1 MTQSSPPSVSAPG
14 DTAFFAISPEE
25 SLTALD
31 TSSDGLTSAQAQT
44 RLEAVGPNALDAKKG
59 KPAIVRFMMHFDDV
73 LIYILLG
80 SAALKAIIGD
90 WVDFAVILAAAV
102 IIALVGFIQEGK
114 ALDALEGIKKMLSL
128 EARVLR
134 DGSWV
139 KVPSEDL
146 VPGDII
152 RVSAGDRA
160 PADVRILEATNLRVD
175 EAALTGE
182 SEPSEK
188 DNRSVGVDAGVGDR
202 SSMLFS
208 STIVSSGTA
217 IGVVTATGMATEIG
231 RITAMVDEVEDME
244 TPLAQKLGLLARRIS
259 LAIGIIA
266 LIIVVVGRVVYN
278 MSIDDLASAAISF
291 VVAAVPEGLPALVTI
306 TLALG
311 VKQMASNNAITRK
324 MTAVETLGS
333 VTTICSDKTG
343 TLTQNEMTV
352 REGATRDQI
361 FEVTGGGYSPV
372 GNVLVDC
379 EVVDINT
386 HPRLAELIGAG
397 AATSNAE
404 IQQKDGEWTLVGA
417 PTEGA
422 LTTLARKAGLASQSV
437 RLAEIPFDSEH
448 KFSASL
454 DQMPDGSRVL
464 HVLGAPDRIMARS
477 NWEVDSDGTKH
488 PVDEPGWDEYNAE
501 LASHGLR
508 VLATASRDA
517 TDLDPKTLSLDDVQD
532 LTFLGLF
539 GIVDP
544 PRPEAVAAI
553 AKAHGAGINVKM
565 ITGDHSGTA
574 VAIAQE
580 LGIAERDGT
589 PAELAITGAEIE
601 AMTQDE
607 LRQRVKD
614 VNVFARTSPEHK
626 IRIVR
631 ALQSRGQVV
640 AMTGDGVNDA
650 PSVTRADVGV
660 AMGIKGT
667 EATKEAADIVL
678 ADDNFATIE
687 RAVEEGRRI
696 FDNIRKSLVFLLP
709 TNGAQSLVILVAV
722 LFGVTLPLAPV
733 QILWINLITAVTL
746 SLPLAAEPAEPG
758 IMNRRPRDPDEPLL
772 SARHLLIIALA
783 SVLIGGLTFGV
794 FLYASSHGQ
803 THAQAQ
809 TTAVT
814 MLAFAQLAFLFSSRF
829 INTSALTVRVLTG
842 NRLIWL
848 AAGIMI
854 ALQLVFVYTPFM
866 HTWFGSASIG
876 LRAWGLILGL
886 SLATFLVVEAA
897 KAALMKWLR

>member
-1 MTQSSPPSVSAPG
+1 MA
-14 DTAFFAISPEE
+14 
-25 SLTALD
+25 
-31 TSSDGLTSAQAQT
+31 
-44 RLEAVGPNALDAKKG
+44 
-59 KPAIVRFMMHFDDV
+59 
-73 LIYILLG
+73 
-80 SAALKAIIGD
+80 
-90 WVDFAVILAAAV
+90 
-102 IIALVGFIQEGK
+102 
-114 ALDALEGIKKMLSL
+114 
-128 EARVLR
+128 
-134 DGSWV
+134 
-139 KVPSEDL
+139 
-146 VPGDII
+146 
-152 RVSAGDRA
+152 AGDRA
-160 PADVRILEATNLRVD
+160 PADVRIIEATDLRVD

-188 DNRSVGVDAGVGDR
+188 DVRSVGDDAGVGDR

-208 STIVSSGTA
+208 STIISSGTA
-217 IGVVTATGMATEIG
+217 VGVVTATGMATEIG

-244 TPLAQKLGLLARRIS
+244 TPLAQKLGLLARKLS
-259 LAIGIIA
+259 AAIGVVAVI
-266 LIIVVVGRVVYN
+266 IIVVGRLVYH
-278 MSIDDLASAAISF
+278 MSVDDLASAAISF
-291 VVAAVPEGLPALVTI
+291 VVAAVPAGLPALVTI

-333 VTTICSDKTG
+333 VTTIGSDKTG

-352 REGATRDQI
+352 REGATRDQV
-361 FEVTGGGYSPV
+361 FEVTGGGYSAT
-372 GNVLVDC
+372 GEVLIEG
-379 EVVDINT
+379 EVVDENALP
-386 HPRLAELIGAG
+386 HLADLFRTG

-404 IQQKDGEWTLVGA
+404 IQLKDGEWTLVGA

-422 LTTLARKAGLASQSV
+422 LTTLARKAGLPDEAV

-448 KFSASL
+448 KFSASP
-454 DQMPDGSRVL
+454 DEMPDGGRVL
-464 HVLGAPDRIMARS
+464 HVLGAPDRIMSRA
-477 NWEVDSDGTKH
+477 NWEVDEAGTKY
-488 PVDEPGWDEYNAE
+488 PVDEPGWDQYNAE

-508 VLATASRDA
+508 VLATASRDGS
-517 TDLDPKTLSLDDVQD
+517 DIDPQTLSLADVED

-539 GIVDP
+539 GIADP

-553 AKAHGAGINVKM
+553 AEAHGAGINVKM
-565 ITGDHSGTA
+565 MTGDHSGTA
-574 VAIAQE
+574 VAIVQE
-580 LGIAERDGT
+580 LGIAEPNGT
-589 PAELAITGAEIE
+589 VEELAMTGAEIE

-607 LRQRVKD
+607 LRQRVNG

-626 IRIVR
+626 IRIVK
-631 ALQSRGQVV
+631 ALQSHGEVV

-722 LFGVTLPLAPV
+722 LFGVTLPLSPV

-758 IMNRRPRDPDEPLL
+758 IMDRHPRRPDEPLL
-772 SARHLLIIALA
+772 SRRYMVIIGLA
-783 SVLIGGLTFGV
+783 SVLIGCLSFGV
-794 FLYASSHGQ
+794 FHYTSSHGF

-809 TTAVT
+809 TTAVN

-829 INTSALTVRVLTG
+829 INTSALTFRVLIG
-842 NRLIWL
+842 NR
-848 AAGIMI
+848 MI
-854 ALQLVFVYTPFM
+854 
-866 HTWFGSASIG
+866 
-876 LRAWGLILGL
+876 
-886 SLATFLVVEAA
+886 
-897 KAALMKWLR
+897 